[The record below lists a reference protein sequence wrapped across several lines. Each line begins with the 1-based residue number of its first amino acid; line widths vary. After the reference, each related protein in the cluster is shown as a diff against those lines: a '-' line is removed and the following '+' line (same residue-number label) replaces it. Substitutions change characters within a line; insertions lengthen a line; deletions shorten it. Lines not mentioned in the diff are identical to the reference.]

1 MADTLVIL
9 PTYNEIQNLD
19 PVLGRVRQSVPQADV
34 LIVDDAS
41 PDGTGKRA
49 DELAAQDSMVSV
61 LHRRRK
67 EGLGRAYLDAFEYAL
82 ARGYVYVAQID
93 ADGSFDPADL
103 PAMLMQAQSDADLVI
118 GSRWVPGGTVRN
130 WPWLRKAISRG
141 GNGYARKVLGSGI
154 RDLTSG
160 YRVIRTEALKN
171 LQLDG
176 VASQGYCFQVEVAW
190 RLEKSGHKVHEHP
203 VAFIER
209 VTGRSKMHVGI
220 VLEALLR
227 VTWWGIARAAARRKL

>member
-9 PTYNEIQNLD
+9 PTYNEIQNID
-19 PVLGRVRQSVPQADV
+19 PVVGRVRQSVPQADV
-34 LIVDDAS
+34 LIVDDGS
-41 PDGTGKRA
+41 PDGTGRRA
-49 DELAAQDSMVSV
+49 DELAASDAGVSV

-67 EGLGRAYLDAFEYAL
+67 EGLGRAYLDAFDYAL

-103 PAMLMQAQSDADLVI
+103 PAMLAKAETGADLVI
-118 GSRWVPGGTVRN
+118 GSRWVPGGSVRN
-130 WPWLRKAISRG
+130 WPWLRRAISRG
-141 GNGYARKVLGSGI
+141 GNRYARAILGSGI

-160 YRVIRTEALKN
+160 FRVIRTTALREIE
-171 LQLDG
+171 LDG

-190 RLEKSGHKVHEHP
+190 RLEKAGHKTHEHP

-209 VTGRSKMHVGI
+209 VTGRSKMHAGI

-227 VTWWGIARAAARRKL
+227 VTWWAIAARSR